1 MNLAAVV
8 DRAAK
13 EAFTYR
19 QINELTVNHIPA
31 MKAAT
36 DVLRKVTG

>member
-1 MNLAAVV
+1 MKVAEVV

-13 EAFTYR
+13 EAFTYQ
-19 QINELTVNHIPA
+19 QIKQLTPGHITA

-36 DVLRKVTG
+36 DVLRKVAS